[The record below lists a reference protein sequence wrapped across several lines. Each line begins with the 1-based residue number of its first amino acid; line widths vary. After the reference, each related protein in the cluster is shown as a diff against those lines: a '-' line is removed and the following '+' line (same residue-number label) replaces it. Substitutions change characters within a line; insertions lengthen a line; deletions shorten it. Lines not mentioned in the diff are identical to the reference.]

1 MLLNETPRK
10 VEANHVGDVIRLPVI
25 RGERDLP
32 TDGCKARIK
41 RRRKVLFAQE
51 PVDDL
56 VMLHADTAPSE
67 YCSDDQEAL

>member
-1 MLLNETPRK
+1 MGE
-10 VEANHVGDVIRLPVI
+10 VIRVSFGKPPSDGGKLRI
-25 RGERDLP
+25 R
-32 TDGCKARIK
+32 

-67 YCSDDQEAL
+67 YVAPDGDCA